1 MNESNHNINF
11 IYGFFHKF
19 QLAFWTHI
27 NWYPEQT
34 LFLNNLTVTWIV
46 HDPQHCESKNK
57 RYQCT
62 FLYSVWCL
70 SHKEFSRYHH
80 NQADDNCLYFDICTN
95 NRKINKP
102 FLFTKGSWKYASC
115 SVSNGYKL
123 FLNCEEID

>member
-80 NQADDNCLYFDICTN
+80 NQADDIVCTLTSAPITAKSISAFCLQREVENMRHALYQMAISFSGTV
-95 NRKINKP
+95 RK
-102 FLFTKGSWKYASC
+102 
-115 SVSNGYKL
+115 
-123 FLNCEEID
+123 